1 MEKHVM
7 DEHVMASYRFR
18 TIPEHSARTV
28 NGFAMVLVG
37 LVLLAAAI
45 WRFVVAVAIQQP
57 GPAIEGG
64 VLTLVLGL
72 VAAGFFTVQPNEAR
86 VLIFFGRYI
95 GSCRDEGF
103 RWGNPFAFKRHVS
116 LRVRNLNSEKIKV
129 NDASGSPI
137 EIAAVIVWRVIDSAK
152 ALFDVDNYEQF
163 VTIQVETAVR
173 SLATGHPYDPRDAEG
188 NELSLRGDQ
197 EKIAEELREMLQE
210 RLRVAG
216 VDVHEARLTH
226 LAYAPEIAQAML
238 RRQQAQAIIAAR
250 RLIVDAA
257 VGMVDE
263 ALRSLSQQKIV
274 ELDEERK
281 AAMVNNLMVV
291 LTSDQASSPVI
302 NTGSL
307 YS

>member
-1 MEKHVM
+1 MDKH
-7 DEHVMASYRFR
+7 DFR
-18 TIPEHSARTV
+18 TIRERPALTV

-45 WRFVVAVAIQQP
+45 WRFVTAGLSEQP
-57 GPAIEGG
+57 GPAIEGA
-64 VLTLVLGL
+64 LLMLAFGL

-95 GSCRDEGF
+95 GSCREEGF

-116 LRVRNLNSEKIKV
+116 LRVRNLTSEKIKV

-152 ALFDVDNYEQF
+152 ALFDVDHYEQF

-188 NELSLRGDQ
+188 SELSLRGDQ
-197 EKIAEELREMLQE
+197 EKIAEELREMLQV
-210 RLRVAG
+210 RLVVAG

-238 RRQQAQAIIAAR
+238 RRQQAQAVIAAR
-250 RLIVDAA
+250 RLIVEAA
-257 VGMVDE
+257 VGMVDD
-263 ALRSLSQQKIV
+263 ALRLLSQHKIV

-302 NTGSL
+302 NTGTL